1 MNLFNFSPLE
11 QFDDVTWVVYNLV
24 FEALAPYTRYVFEL
38 EFDSVS
44 LYSLNGNN
52 VPHLTYMLSGNSLL
66 IVILFF
72 AIIRAIDAYVP
83 LRDFSHFFLL
93 AFIHLFTGS
102 FIFLWFDDFFS
113 DAITLNKTEGVRW
126 SLTNFDYDLVN
137 ISRSFYLNPQINFSI
152 SWDENFITLL
162 LAFFLLGGSEEEED
176 EDFLLEE
183 EESGLVED
191 VVAPLFISTLGKDVE
206 ENGALFL
213 KVCGLFGF
221 VFINNVMGMLPYA
234 DTGTSSLILTFWIA
248 LSVFGSLIYLMIKRN
263 GVNHLFS
270 LFMPSG
276 CPFPLIF
283 LLVPIEF
290 ISYTFRLVSLPV
302 RLFANMMAGHTLM
315 KVFIGFSWSMIL
327 MGDFFLIANLFPLA
341 VIFVL
346 TFLELG
352 VAAVQAYIFTILT
365 CIYLKDI
372 FQAH

>member
-38 EFDSVS
+38 EYDSFA
-44 LYSLNGNN
+44 LYSLNGNS

-66 IVILFF
+66 IIILFF
-72 AIIRAIDAYVP
+72 AAIRSVEAYLP
-83 LRDFSHFFLL
+83 LNDFSHLFLL

-102 FIFLWFDDFFS
+102 FIFLWFDDFFMDS
-113 DAITLNKTEGVRW
+113 ISVNRTDSIRW
-126 SLTNFDYDLVN
+126 SLTSFDYDLAN
-137 ISRSFYLNPQINFSI
+137 TSRLFSLIPQINFSI
-152 SWDENFITLL
+152 AWDENFITLL
-162 LAFFLLGGSEEEED
+162 LAFFLLGGAEED
-176 EDFLLEE
+176 DDQDFLLEQ

-191 VVAPLFISTLGKDVE
+191 VVAPLFISSLGKDVE

-213 KVCGLFGF
+213 KVCTIFGF

-234 DTGTSSLILTFWIA
+234 DTGTSSLILTFWVA
-248 LSVFGSLIYLMIKRN
+248 LSVFGSLIYMMIRRN
-263 GVNHLFS
+263 GVNYLFN

-283 LLVPIEF
+283 LLIPIEF

-315 KVFIGFSWSMIL
+315 KVFVGFSWSMIL

-341 VIFVL
+341 VIFIL

-352 VAAVQAYIFTILT
+352 VAAVQAYIFTVLT

-372 FQAH
+372 FVAH